1 MQSSGARSWE
11 ARRSV
16 TNMTS
21 ELRYAQSHVENVT
34 VNELKSIYP
43 NYTFVFGNVLE

>member
-1 MQSSGARSWE
+1 MQSSGAHSWE

-21 ELRYAQSHVENVT
+21 ELRSVQSHVENVT
-34 VNELKSIYP
+34 TVSLSDETMAAI
-43 NYTFVFGNVLE
+43 